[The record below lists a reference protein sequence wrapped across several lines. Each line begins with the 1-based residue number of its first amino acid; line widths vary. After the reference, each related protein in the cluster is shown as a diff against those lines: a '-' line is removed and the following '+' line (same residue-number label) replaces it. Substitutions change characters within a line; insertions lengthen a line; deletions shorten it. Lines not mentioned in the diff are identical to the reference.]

1 MGERLDPSIGN
12 AQVVAPGSAQDP
24 FTDPSASA
32 QPPASAPAGPEPAPA
47 GQPGEGTPKPE
58 PTAPAPAATAPP
70 AAPPAPPP
78 AQTPTE
84 PGPTPVPETVDPP
97 ATPAPAQPLSVEDV
111 ERARQTAVEET
122 ETKWRARQSG
132 QDRQLNDMGRRVE
145 AAEAATE
152 TQKQATREV
161 MLARE
166 GLTDEERSRLQTQ
179 WNQDDREQKLNAYS
193 ESVLDMHSDVEIAHL
208 LIEYRGI
215 PGVTAEALEGI
226 TQEERD
232 GFCKDQKIVFLE
244 GGGQPAAAATNGAAQ
259 PAPAAPAATPPP
271 EAPAGAS
278 APSDVGGAGAPPVAA
293 PKNENPG
300 ADAMAEN
307 IGGRGWRD
315 VTFASRPG
323 RR

>member
-1 MGERLDPSIGN
+1 
-12 AQVVAPGSAQDP
+12 
-24 FTDPSASA
+24 
-32 QPPASAPAGPEPAPA
+32 
-47 GQPGEGTPKPE
+47 
-58 PTAPAPAATAPP
+58 
-70 AAPPAPPP
+70 
-78 AQTPTE
+78 
-84 PGPTPVPETVDPP
+84 
-97 ATPAPAQPLSVEDV
+97 LSVEDV
-111 ERARQTAVEET
+111 ERARQTAVDET
-122 ETKWRARQSG
+122 EAKWRTRQSG
-132 QDRQLNDMGRRVE
+132 QDRQINEMGRRVE

-179 WNQDDREQKLNAYS
+179 WDQDDREQKLNSYS
-193 ESVLDMHSDVEIAHL
+193 ESVLDLHADVEIAQL
-208 LIEYRGI
+208 LIEYRDI
-215 PGVTAEALEGI
+215 PGVTAEVLEGI
-226 TQEERD
+226 AQEERD

-244 GGGQPAAAATNGAAQ
+244 SGGQPVATNGAAQ

-278 APSDVGGAGAPPVAA
+278 APSDVGGAGVPPVAT
-293 PKNENPG
+293 PRNENPG

-315 VTFASRPG
+315 VTFAPRPG